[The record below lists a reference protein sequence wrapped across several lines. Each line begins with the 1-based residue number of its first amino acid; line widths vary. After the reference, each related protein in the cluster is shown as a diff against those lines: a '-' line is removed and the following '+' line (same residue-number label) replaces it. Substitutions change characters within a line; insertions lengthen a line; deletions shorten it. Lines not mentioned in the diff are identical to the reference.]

1 MSAGEIARVGRH
13 RAMLIGVGLLFFAP
27 LGLAFFLYY
36 GLHWHPGGQ
45 LNHGDLVEPPLPL
58 PDLALH
64 RFEAAA
70 TPDTTPDAVP
80 IPIPGAGA
88 ALTPPDFLK
97 GKWTLLYFG
106 PGSCPAACRT
116 DLYDT
121 RQVRTA
127 LGKDESRVQRVF
139 LAEGACC
146 DVALLRTLHPDLL
159 TVRATDEAAPLVTI
173 LRRAAPGGRD
183 RIYVIDPLGNLM
195 MSYAAD
201 APPKGM
207 LEDLKRLLGLSHV
220 G

>member
-1 MSAGEIARVGRH
+1 MSPVEVTQAGHH
-13 RAMLIGVGLLFFAP
+13 RSMLIGLALLFFAP
-27 LGLAFFLYY
+27 LALAFLLYY
-36 GLHWHPGGQ
+36 GLHWRPGGQ
-45 LNHGDLVEPPLPL
+45 LNHGDLVQPPLPL

-64 RFEAAA
+64 RVEAAA
-70 TPDTTPDAVP
+70 PDAVP
-80 IPIPGAGA
+80 GA
-88 ALTPPDFLK
+88 ADALTAPDFLK

-106 PGSCPAACRT
+106 PGSCPAACRA

-146 DVALLRTLHPDLL
+146 DLTLLRTLHPDLV
-159 TVRATDEAAPLVTI
+159 TVRVTDEAAPLVTL
-173 LRRAAPGGRD
+173 LRQARPGARD

-201 APPKGM
+201 APAKGM

>member
-1 MSAGEIARVGRH
+1 MSPAELTRRGRH
-13 RAMLIGVGLLFFAP
+13 RSMLIGLALLFFAP

-36 GLHWHPGGQ
+36 GLHWRPGGQ

-58 PDLALH
+58 PDLAL
-64 RFEAAA
+64 RRVETTAA
-70 TPDTTPDAVP
+70 PDAAP
-80 IPIPGAGA
+80 ALGAGA
-88 ALTPPDFLK
+88 GDALTPPDFLK

-106 PGSCPAACRT
+106 PGSCPDACRA

-146 DVALLRTLHPDLL
+146 DLALLRTEHPDLL
-159 TVRATDEAAPLVTI
+159 IVRATDEAAPLVAL
-173 LRRAAPGGRD
+173 LRRAVPEARD
-183 RIYVIDPLGNLM
+183 RIYLIDPLGNLM

-201 APPKGM
+201 APPKGL

>member
-1 MSAGEIARVGRH
+1 VSAPASSQIRRH
-13 RAMLIGVGLLFFAP
+13 RRMLVGLALLFFAP

-36 GLHWHPGGQ
+36 GLHWHPTGR
-45 LNHGDLVEPPLPL
+45 LNHGELVQPPLPV
-58 PDLALH
+58 PGLAL
-64 RFEAAA
+64 RRVDAAA
-70 TPDTTPDAVP
+70 DAM
-80 IPIPGAGA
+80 
-88 ALTPPDFLK
+88 TRPDFLK

-106 PGSCPAACRT
+106 PGTCPAACRT

-127 LGKDESRVQRVF
+127 LGRDMDRVQRVF
-139 LAEGACC
+139 LAEGDCC
-146 DVALLRTLHPDLL
+146 DLVLLRTEHPDLL
-159 TVRATDEAAPLVTI
+159 TVRATDEAGPLVSI
-173 LRRAAPGGRD
+173 LRRAQPQALD

-201 APPKGM
+201 ASPKGM